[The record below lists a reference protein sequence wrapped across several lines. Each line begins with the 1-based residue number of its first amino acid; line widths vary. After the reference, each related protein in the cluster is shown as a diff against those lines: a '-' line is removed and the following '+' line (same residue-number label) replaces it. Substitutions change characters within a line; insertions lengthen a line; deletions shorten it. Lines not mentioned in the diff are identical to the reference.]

1 MKFSFKVLLL
11 SLLIVADVWLMK
23 DIKLHK
29 IEWSSFLPK
38 ERGATAR
45 SQEYEREQYLFVHIS
60 TPAALEKLKKLY
72 TLKHIVPIDKAKG
85 SYMLLFSMKDMDEVL
100 SAVASMQKSGTAL
113 VGDLLVGEIVKELGS
128 YLYLVPIIVAL
139 LLLFVSLRLW
149 IDLLLEMALYT
160 LLLVAVLRIVFI
172 EINAASLL
180 SLVFLIVY
188 SLTLINYLYSDGM
201 NYKRLFFGIQVS
213 IVATMVSALL
223 LIDSHFGLVHSFG
236 VMLLVGLVVL
246 HLYMS
251 VRIFLQ
257 YYIGKSTHKHR
268 YDLAAFTKLPPL
280 GKRALTLLGVGVFLL
295 LLVRFDDL
303 EIDLNILNTLPKN
316 SDGLEKIEHFERSYN
331 ASLPLVIDVRLQKG
345 NFDDVKMMHRLEN
358 LQSRIE
364 RVLGVRIIKSIPD
377 AFAEFKK
384 LAKQEASQADI
395 YAQFLLG
402 YSLMPGGVS
411 LFSPDMS
418 QSSFI
423 AVVPLETTSS
433 RMIELNRHLMELGAK
448 YPQFQL
454 SLQGKVA
461 DFERYLGMFVREFS
475 TGLFATLALSALF
488 FLFYCRSLFS
498 VSMVFL
504 SALFSLG
511 WLVVMHL
518 LFHKPL
524 DMLTLTSIVLYGGL
538 VADSLIQLFVCYKS
552 EESCEQ
558 SVLYPIFVSN
568 ISILLFL
575 FGMLF
580 VGGVLASFA
589 FDMGILLAANMVFVI
604 WIVPI
609 LRRRFSTACSV

>member
-1 MKFSFKVLLL
+1 MKFSLKILLL
-11 SLLIVADVWLMK
+11 SLLIVADVWMMK
-23 DIKLHK
+23 DIRLQK

-38 ERGATAR
+38 EHSAAQR
-45 SQEYEREQYLFVHIS
+45 SQKFEQEQYLFVHIPS
-60 TPAALEKLKKLY
+60 RAQLEKLKALPA
-72 TLKHIVPIDKAKG
+72 LKHIIPIDKAKR
-85 SYMLLFSMKDMDEVL
+85 SYMLLFSMKDMGNVL

-113 VGDLLVGEIVKELGS
+113 VGDLLVGEVIKELGN
-128 YLYLVPIIVAL
+128 YLYLVPITVAL
-139 LLLFVSLRLW
+139 LLLFVPLRLW

-160 LLLVAVLRIVFI
+160 LCLVAVLRLGFV

-180 SLVFLIVY
+180 SLVFLIIY

-213 IVATMVSALL
+213 IAATIVSALL
-223 LIDSHFGLVHSFG
+223 LIDSNFGLVHSFG

-246 HLYMS
+246 HLYMN

-257 YYIGKSTHKHR
+257 RYLKHIAHKHR
-268 YDLAAFTKLPPL
+268 YDLTGFAKLPLL
-280 GKRALTLLGVGVFLL
+280 GRRAVTLIGVGVFLL
-295 LLVRFDDL
+295 LLIRFDEL
-303 EIDLNILNTLPKN
+303 GIDLNIPNTLPKT
-316 SDGLEKIEHFERSYN
+316 SDGVKKIERFEQIYN
-331 ASLPLVIDVRLQKG
+331 DSLPLVIEVRLKKG
-345 NFDDVKMMHRLEN
+345 DFDDVRMMHRLQS
-358 LQSRIE
+358 LQSDIE
-364 RVLGVRIIKSIPD
+364 RALGVHIVKSTPN
-377 AFAEFKK
+377 AFAEFRK
-384 LAKQEASQADI
+384 LAKHGVSEADI

-402 YSLMPGGVS
+402 YSLMPGGIS
-411 LFSPDMS
+411 LFSSDMS
-418 QSSFI
+418 ETLFV

-433 RMIELNRHLMELGAK
+433 RMIEMNKHLLKIGAK
-448 YPQFQL
+448 YPEFIL

-461 DFERYLGMFVREFS
+461 DFERYLNMFVREFGV
-475 TGLFATLALSALF
+475 GLFATLALSALF
-488 FLFYCRSLFS
+488 FLFYCRSFFS

-511 WLVVMHL
+511 WLIVMHL

-538 VADSLIQLFVCYKS
+538 VADSLIQLFVFYKS

-589 FDMGILLAANMVFVI
+589 FDMGILLAANMVYVI
-604 WIVPI
+604 WVVPW
-609 LRRRFSTACSV
+609 LRHRFATACSV